1 MRKILLPIVMLG
13 FATMSVHAEDYVYL
27 KKAPTQTVSYPGYSD
42 SADLV
47 LSGRASGIYLS
58 ENEAYFSGVSRKE
71 SNTSGLDASKPI
83 GMYMI
88 LR

>member
-1 MRKILLPIVMLG
+1 MRKLVSIAAAAFISMMLY
-13 FATMSVHAEDYVYL
+13 AEDYVYL
-27 KKAPTQTVSYPGYSD
+27 RQEPTLTVSYPGNSD
-42 SADLV
+42 ATDLL
-47 LSGRASGIYLS
+47 LSGRASGMCQA
-58 ENEAYFSGVSRKE
+58 ETEVWFSGVSREE

>member
-1 MRKILLPIVMLG
+1 MRKLVLIAAAAFISMALC
-13 FATMSVHAEDYVYL
+13 AEEYVYL
-27 KKAPTQTVSYPGYSD
+27 KKEPTPAVSYPGYSAV
-42 SADLV
+42 SDLV
-47 LSGRASGIYLS
+47 LSGRTSGMCLP
-58 ENEAYFSGVSRKE
+58 ETEVWFSGVNRKE